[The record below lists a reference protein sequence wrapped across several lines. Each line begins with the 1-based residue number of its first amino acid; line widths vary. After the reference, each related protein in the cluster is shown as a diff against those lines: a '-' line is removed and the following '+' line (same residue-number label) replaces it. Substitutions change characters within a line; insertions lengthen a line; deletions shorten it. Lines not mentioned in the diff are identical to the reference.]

1 MPAPDESRQKP
12 GGSQAAP
19 GQQQPRCDETD
30 LLALLKRL
38 GLALSQPSSASRGCG
53 NRNGNRD
60 GDGDEGMACGREEM
74 DTSSPT
80 PAPNSESYSANG
92 PRGARPEGASAAEA
106 AGSGSGTAAS
116 RRSRQ
121 QHQVSEGSDVDGR
134 SFDTRQQD
142 ARRGEGGAFGRANEP
157 QSLGRGGGIG
167 NGGRNGGGNDFVG
180 SNSSNNNKNY
190 QSKGEAWPGGKLKPG
205 NGRVFSGE
213 MAVGKAEAGSGVGH
227 SSSAATTTTS
237 GGPHAGASPKDGG
250 AIGLRTV
257 AASEKMVD
265 LMRRE
270 ITAREALLLGPILRS
285 ATGVTCLRLCYND
298 LRDGGAEAV
307 SSAIESLPS
316 LHSMDLGE
324 MIIT

>member
-80 PAPNSESYSANG
+80 PAPNSGSYSANG

-106 AGSGSGTAAS
+106 AGSGTAAS

-237 GGPHAGASPKDGG
+237 GGPRAGASPKDGG